1 MAHILIIED
10 NADHQI
16 IFGRFLECAGHQTI
30 GAATGADG
38 LICAQQQ
45 IPDLI
50 MLDLRLRDMDGWD
63 VARALKSDP
72 RTQHIPVLILTAEP
86 LAREVLATPTFGCD
100 AILLK
105 PFMTDVFLDT
115 ITRLLTLHPPRPSRE
130 PATTPPHAPPSE
142 LLHMLHP

>member
-1 MAHILIIED
+1 MARILIIED

-30 GAATGADG
+30 SAATGAGG

-50 MLDLRLRDMDGWD
+50 MLDLRLHDMDGWD
-63 VARALKSDP
+63 VARKLKSNP

-86 LAREVLATPTFGCD
+86 LAREVLATPVFGCD

-105 PFMTDVFLDT
+105 PFITDVFLDT
-115 ITRLLTLHPPRPSRE
+115 IARLLALQPARPSRE
-130 PATTPPHAPPSE
+130 LSATVPKLDPPE
-142 LLHMLHP
+142 LLHMLHV